1 MNIRTL
7 FLGAVALGTLATG
20 ANALTVMNM
29 DNAPYTLKVTPTAG
43 KAVGLA
49 IKAKANAEI
58 DCKTGCSVTL
68 NGKSQVFDGKAVKF
82 MIKGAAIVL
91 K

>member
-7 FLGAVALGTLATG
+7 FLGALALGTLATG
-20 ANALTVMNM
+20 ANALTVTNL
-29 DNAPYTLKVTPTAG
+29 DNAPYTLKVTPTVG
-43 KAVGLA
+43 KAIDMVV
-49 IKAKANAEI
+49 KAKTNAEI
-58 DCKTGCSVTL
+58 DCKAGCSVTL
-68 NGKSQVFDGKAVKF
+68 NGKSQAFDGKAVKF

>member
-7 FLGAVALGTLATG
+7 FLSALALGAVATT
-20 ANALTVMNM
+20 ANALTVMNL
-29 DNAPYTLKVTPTAG
+29 DNAPYTLKVTPKAG
-43 KAVGLA
+43 KAMDLA
-49 IKAKANAEI
+49 IKANANAEI